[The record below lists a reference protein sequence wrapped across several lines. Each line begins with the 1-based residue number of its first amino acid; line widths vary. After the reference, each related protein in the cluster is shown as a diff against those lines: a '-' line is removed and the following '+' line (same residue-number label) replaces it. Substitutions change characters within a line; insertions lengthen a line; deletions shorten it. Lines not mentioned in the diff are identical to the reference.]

1 MADILGKI
9 VDYKRSELEHA
20 RRQLSIKDV
29 RDMAC
34 DSEPARNFL
43 AGFNKTELNV
53 IAEVKKASPSAGI
66 IRADF
71 DPVTIAHSY
80 EEGGAK
86 ALSVLTDEHF
96 FQGHLDYLKAI
107 KKAVKL
113 PTLRKDFTLDQYQIY
128 EARAAGAD
136 AILLI
141 VAILEEAQ
149 IKDYAELA
157 SELGM
162 TALIEVH
169 DANELET
176 AINAKAKL
184 IGVNNR
190 DLRTFTT
197 NIETTV
203 ELLAK
208 CPKEIP
214 LISESG
220 LKDHQTL
227 IKLHKAGASGFLIG
241 EAFMRA
247 DNISDALRR
256 MLGQ

>member
-1 MADILGKI
+1 MADILDKI
-9 VDYKRSELEHA
+9 VAYKRGELEHA

-43 AGFNKTELNV
+43 AGFNKTELNI
-53 IAEVKKASPSAGI
+53 IAEVKKASPSAGV
-66 IRADF
+66 IREGF
-71 DPVTIAHSY
+71 DPVAIAHSY

-113 PTLRKDFTLDQYQIY
+113 PALRKDFTLDQYQIY

-141 VAILEEAQ
+141 VAILEAAQ

-157 SELGM
+157 FELGM

-169 DANELET
+169 DLHELET
-176 AINAKAKL
+176 AIKAKAKL

-197 NIETTV
+197 NIETTI

-220 LKDHQTL
+220 LKDHETL
-227 IKLHKAGASGFLIG
+227 VKLHAAGASGFLIG

-247 DNISDALRR
+247 DNISEALRR

>member
-1 MADILGKI
+1 MADILDKI
-9 VDYKRSELEHA
+9 VDYKRGELEQA
-20 RRQLSIKDV
+20 RRLVSIKDI
-29 RDMAC
+29 RDKAC
-34 DSEPARNFL
+34 DTEPAKNFL
-43 AGFNKTELNV
+43 AGFTKNDLNI
-53 IAEVKKASPSAGI
+53 IAEVKKASPSAGV
-66 IRADF
+66 IRANF
-71 DPVTIAHSY
+71 DPITIAHAY
-80 EEGGAK
+80 EDGGAK

-113 PTLRKDFTLDQYQIY
+113 PALRKDFTLDQYQIY

-141 VAILEEAQ
+141 VAILEAAQ
-149 IKDYAELA
+149 IKDYTQLA
-157 SELGM
+157 FELGM
-162 TALIEVH
+162 TALVEVH
-169 DANELET
+169 DASELET
-176 AINAKAKL
+176 AVKAKVKL

-197 NIETTV
+197 NIDTTI

-208 CPKEIP
+208 CPKDIP

-220 LKDHQTL
+220 LKDHETL
-227 IKLHKAGASGFLIG
+227 IKLQAAGASGFLIG
-241 EAFMRA
+241 ESFMRE
-247 DNISDALRR
+247 DNISEALRR